1 MARERMTKE
10 ERLAYFNRLVTPD
23 TKLMDLFDEMTILC
37 GDGIFIK
44 EYESGQTVTWNEMH
58 RWTDTVAKGLI
69 AYGIEKGDHVLI
81 WGKNSVE
88 WVVCFLACLKIGA
101 ISVLG
106 NTANKESETAYLLKN
121 GDIKMILMDEGLSSV
136 RYEEV
141 MENLCPGCLD
151 RIWNGSGG
159 ISLFAIHNFF

>member
-1 MARERMTKE
+1 MERWGISGVFFGTIISTVSTCFWVEPYILFKYVFQTKSAE
-10 ERLAYFNRLVTPD
+10 YFWRTAVYL
-23 TKLMDLFDEMTILC
+23 
-37 GDGIFIK
+37 
-44 EYESGQTVTWNEMH
+44 S
-58 RWTDTVAKGLI
+58 LI
-69 AYGIEKGDHVLI
+69 HI
-81 WGKNSVE
+81 

-151 RIWNGSGG
+151 RIWRCV
-159 ISLFAIHNFF
+159 